1 MTNWDAIVS
10 SNGSMVWRTLW
21 RLLDDRADVEECYQ
35 ETFVA
40 ALKLSRREAIESWP
54 AALCTIA
61 TARAIDRL
69 RQRYRQRDRRSRGGG
84 SEELAGRMSEATSTE
99 ARPEQRAIA
108 SELSERLREALTQL
122 PERQAEIFYL
132 HAVCGWS
139 RSELGERMQMTENAV
154 GVTVHRAR
162 QRLQELLSACQ

>member
-10 SNGSMVWRTLW
+10 SYGSMVWRTLW
-21 RLLDDRADVEECYQ
+21 RLLADRTDVEECYQ

-40 ALKLSRREAIESWP
+40 ALKLSRREAIESWS

-69 RQRYRQRDRRSRGGG
+69 RQRYRQRDRRSRGAG
-84 SEELAGRMSEATSTE
+84 SEESAGRMSEAMSTE
-99 ARPEQRAIA
+99 ASPAQQAFA

-139 RSELGERMQMTENAV
+139 RSELSERMQMTDNAV

-162 QRLQELLSACQ
+162 QRLQELLSGCQ

>member
-10 SNGSMVWRTLW
+10 GNGSMVWRTLW
-21 RLLDDRADVEECYQ
+21 RLLDDRTDVEECYQ

-54 AALCTIA
+54 AVLCTIA

-69 RQRYRQRDRRSRGGG
+69 RQRYRQRGRRSRGAGG
-84 SEELAGRMSEATSTE
+84 EESVGRMSEAISTE
-99 ARPEQRAIA
+99 VSPEQRAVA
-108 SELSERLREALTQL
+108 SELSERLREALTHL
-122 PERQAEIFYL
+122 PERQAEVFYL

-139 RSELGERMQMTENAV
+139 RSELGKRMQMNENAV

-162 QRLQELLSACQ
+162 LRLQELLSACQ